1 MRSLPIVMRES
12 DAQMIRGLLASRAA
26 TSNLDQAHL
35 TQLRAELDGAIVLDS
50 ELVPADVVTS
60 QTRVRVLDIASGKR
74 HEFVLV
80 FPADADAL
88 ANRISVLAPLGTALL
103 GYRAGDEVEWVM
115 PVGLRRLRIERVS
128 RITEVDAVGQVQRTT
143 RDAGSGFG
151 SQR

>member
-12 DAQMIRGLLASRAA
+12 DAQMIRGLLACHAA

-35 TQLRAELDGAIVLDS
+35 TQLRAELDRAIVLDS

-60 QTRVRVLDIASGKR
+60 QTRVRVLDIVSDKR
-74 HEFVLV
+74 HDFVLV

-115 PVGLRRLRIERVS
+115 PVGIRRLRIERVS
-128 RITEVDAVGQVQRTT
+128 QITEVDTVGQVQRTT
-143 RDAGSGFG
+143 RDARSGFG